1 MRGMGKAGETIENE
15 KRRTLPSL
23 PGFRKRILH
32 GGVQNGEARFAG
44 VESGKRARFAGPANA
59 GLKVGEPGR
68 VSRVSK
74 MTKLSFVNEKLNWTS
89 YTHSPAGVM
98 SRIGL
103 TGVQNGNRRRGIG
116 TGYDGA

>member
-1 MRGMGKAGETIENE
+1 VESKKSEKSGKLGSQGSRGKTFCTRVSKM
-15 KRRTLPSL
+15 SL
-23 PGFRKRILH
+23 A
-32 GGVQNGEARFAG
+32 GVQNAGARFAG
-44 VESGKRARFAGPANA
+44 VESGKQEK
-59 GLKVGEPGR
+59 LKVGESGR

-116 TGYDGA
+116 TGYDGT